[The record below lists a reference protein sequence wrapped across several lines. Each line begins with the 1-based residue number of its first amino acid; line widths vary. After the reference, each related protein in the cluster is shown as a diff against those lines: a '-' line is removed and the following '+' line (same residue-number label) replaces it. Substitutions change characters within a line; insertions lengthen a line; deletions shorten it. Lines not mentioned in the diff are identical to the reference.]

1 MLRQLLTLIA
11 VISGLTLAAEPV
23 RAADADVVSMVQAT
37 DQADS
42 AVIGAHSLQPAEAPA
57 SHGTAMRPS
66 THAASTICQ
75 PTVQLQADRA
85 HE

>member
-11 VISGLTLAAEPV
+11 VISGFTLAAQPV
-23 RAADADVVSMVQAT
+23 RAADADVVSMVQAA
-37 DQADS
+37 DQADCTT
-42 AVIGAHSLQPAEAPA
+42 VGTRPAQQVETQA
-57 SHGTAMRPS
+57 SHGSAMWPCAHS
-66 THAASTICQ
+66 AITICL